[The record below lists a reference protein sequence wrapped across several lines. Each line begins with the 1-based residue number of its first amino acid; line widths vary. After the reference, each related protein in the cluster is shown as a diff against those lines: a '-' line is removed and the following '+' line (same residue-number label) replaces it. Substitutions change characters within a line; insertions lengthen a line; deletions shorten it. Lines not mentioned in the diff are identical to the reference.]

1 MAIRIQ
7 FTKHANEKFALLR
20 KYGFTINKR
29 DVMRIIS
36 KASRIDRKGT
46 QLLAIKEITSKYAL
60 RVVYEERKGIII
72 VITFYP
78 VKREEY
84 GI

>member
-1 MAIRIQ
+1 MPRRIQ
-7 FTKHANEKFALLR
+7 FTKHAKEKFVLLR
-20 KYGFTINKR
+20 KYGFVINSK
-29 DVMRIIS
+29 DVIRVISEPIRIE
-36 KASRIDRKGT
+36 RKGI
-46 QLLAIKEITSKYAL
+46 QLLAVREISEKYAL
-60 RVVYEERKGIII
+60 RVVYEKRKGIII